1 MRCSATSICD
11 SILCFNLHWRHF
23 IFLCRNISFGNLVCL
38 CLKPHFSSLIL
49 LFSLLGLPSFCFLFF
64 LPRLWL
70 CPGVDNLS
78 WAGAWVGTTQPPGRW
93 SNLIYL
99 IVSLWVNPYFA
110 LHFPSSK
117 TMMTLMMMMVTTAIN
132 LVKTDPSS
140 LWKVGEVIALG
151 AGLGGDDNDYNRT
164 SNQDICSYFMF
175 FWALFNSARN
185 CGALRAFSPF

>member
-99 IVSLWVNPYFA
+99 IVSLSMGESLFHSPFSILENDDNADDDDGDYCYKPGEDR
-110 LHFPSSK
+110 SK
-117 TMMTLMMMMVTTAIN
+117 LIMESWWSHRLRC
-132 LVKTDPSS
+132 
-140 LWKVGEVIALG
+140 G
-151 AGLGGDDNDYNRT
+151 AGGWWQRLQPNIKSRHMFILHVLLG
-164 SNQDICSYFMF
+164 FV
-175 FWALFNSARN
+175 
-185 CGALRAFSPF
+185 